1 MLTEAQFSDAQTNL
15 PQGVMNS
22 AATARVHGQSQLFP
36 AESEDSK
43 AKPVLKWAGGKARLL
58 PVLRACLAR
67 QTFRRYFEPFLGGG
81 ALFFG
86 LAPKTS
92 VLNDLNSELIFCYQ
106 IVRDYPAELFAKL
119 KQMQVSESEFYRLRS
134 VIPESLAPVERAAR
148 FIYLNKTCYNGL
160 YRVNKKGQF
169 NTPYGRNGKVSLADE
184 DNLHRVSR
192 LLKNARLISEDYS
205 SAVREAEKGDFVY
218 LDPPYLPVGKYADF
232 KRYTKETFFED
243 DHRKLADAFR
253 ELSEKGCLVLLSN
266 SFHEKIA
273 KLYSDFY
280 QEVVEMPRFINCK
293 GEGRGRVRELLV
305 SNRPLEL
312 TQ

>member
-1 MLTEAQFSDAQTNL
+1 VLAETLFDVQIYL
-15 PQGVMNS
+15 PQGAMNS
-22 AATARVHGQSQLFP
+22 AATVRIHRQSELFST
-36 AESEDSK
+36 ETQNSK

-58 PVLRACLAR
+58 PVLRTCLAR
-67 QTFRRYFEPFLGGG
+67 QSFRRYFEPFLGGG
-81 ALFFG
+81 ALFFD
-86 LAPKTS
+86 LAPKTA
-92 VLNDLNSELIFCYQ
+92 VLNDLNSELICCYQ
-106 IVRDYPAELFAKL
+106 IVREHPAELFTQL

-184 DNLHRVSR
+184 SNLYGVSR
-192 LLKNARLISEDYS
+192 LLKNARLMSEDYS
-205 SAVREAEKGDFVY
+205 VVVKEAEKDDFVY

-243 DHRKLADAFR
+243 DHCKLADTFR
-253 ELSEKGCLVLLSN
+253 ELSDKGCFVLLSN

-273 KLYSDFY
+273 KLYSGFY

-293 GEGRGRVRELLV
+293 GEGRGKVRELLV
-305 SNRPLEL
+305 SNRPLKL